1 MDKWPDAG
9 RAIRVLVV
17 EDDEDIAAAVTR
29 LLRSEGLETRTSRNG
44 QSAIDETPIFKPDI
58 TLLDLGLPG
67 IDGVD
72 VARLLRDGGYEGGI
86 IAVTA
91 RDAKEST
98 VEALD
103 AGLDDYVVKPFDR
116 SELLARI
123 RSVLRRRPPSGA
135 AALVAGPLVL
145 DPDSQIGTISG
156 RELALTKKEF
166 ELLAYMIRN
175 RGIVISRQ
183 RLLEDV
189 WDYSPFAE
197 TNTIEVFVSNLRRK
211 LEEHGEPRVLETVRG
226 TGYVI
231 RG

>member
-1 MDKWPDAG
+1 MDQWPDPG
-9 RAIRVLVV
+9 RAIRILVV
-17 EDDEDIAAAVTR
+17 EDDSDIAAAVSR
-29 LLRSEGLETRTSRNG
+29 LLRAEGLETKVSVDGTAGLADCS
-44 QSAIDETPIFKPDI
+44 IFKPDVV
-58 TLLDLGLPG
+58 LLDLGLPG
-67 IDGVD
+67 MDGVD
-72 VARLLRDGGYEGGI
+72 VARELRDSGFEAGI

-98 VEALD
+98 VEGLD

-116 SELLARI
+116 GELLARI

-135 AALVAGPLVL
+135 AALVAGELVL

-156 RELALTKKEF
+156 RELALTKMEF
-166 ELLAYMIRN
+166 EMLCYMVRN

-189 WDYSPFAE
+189 WDYSPYAE

-211 LEEHGEPRVLETVRG
+211 LEENGEPRVLETVRG

>member
-1 MDKWPDAG
+1 
-9 RAIRVLVV
+9 VLVV
-17 EDDEDIAAAVTR
+17 EDDADIAAAVTR
-29 LLRSEGLETRTSRNG
+29 LLRAEGLETRLSEDG
-44 QSAIDETPIFKPDI
+44 DAAIAEATTFKPDVI
-58 TLLDLGLPG
+58 LLDLGLPG
-67 IDGVD
+67 KDGVA
-72 VARLLRDGGYEGGI
+72 VARELRAAGFDAGI

-98 VEALD
+98 VEGLD

-116 SELLARI
+116 AELLARI
-123 RSVLRRRPPSGA
+123 RSVLRRRPPAGA

-156 RELALTKKEF
+156 RELSLTKMEF
-166 ELLAYMIRN
+166 EMLSYMVRN

-189 WDYSPFAE
+189 WDYSPYAE

-211 LEEHGEPRVLETVRG
+211 LEEDGEPRVLETVRG

>member
-1 MDKWPDAG
+1 MDQWPDPG

-17 EDDEDIAAAVTR
+17 EDDADIAAAVTR
-29 LLRSEGLETRTSRNG
+29 LLRAEGLETRLAVDGTSVTVE
-44 QSAIDETPIFKPDI
+44 AATFKPDVL
-58 TLLDLGLPG
+58 LLDLGLPG
-67 IDGVD
+67 KDGID
-72 VARLLRDGGYEGGI
+72 VARELRESGFDAGI

-98 VEALD
+98 VEGLD

-116 SELLARI
+116 GELLARI
-123 RSVLRRRPPSGA
+123 RSVLRRRPPAGA

-145 DPDSQIGTISG
+145 DPDSQIATISG
-156 RELALTKKEF
+156 RELSLTKMEF
-166 ELLAYMIRN
+166 EMLSYMVRN

-189 WDYSPFAE
+189 WDYSPYAE

-211 LEEHGEPRVLETVRG
+211 LEEHDEPRVLETVRG

>member
-1 MDKWPDAG
+1 MENWPDPG

-29 LLRSEGLETRTSRNG
+29 ILRAEGLETRTAGDG
-44 QSAIDETPIFKPDI
+44 QSAIVDAATFKPDI

-72 VARLLRDGGYEGGI
+72 VARLLRDGGYDGGI

-116 SELLARI
+116 NELLARI

-135 AALVAGPLVL
+135 AALVAGALVL

-166 ELLAYMIRN
+166 ELLTYMIRN

-189 WDYSPFAE
+189 WDYSPYAE

>member
-1 MDKWPDAG
+1 MDQWPDPG

-17 EDDEDIAAAVTR
+17 EDDADIAAAVTR
-29 LLRSEGLETRTSRNG
+29 LLRAEGLETRLAVDGTS
-44 QSAIDETPIFKPDI
+44 ATVEAATFKPDVL
-58 TLLDLGLPG
+58 LLDLGLPG
-67 IDGVD
+67 KDGID
-72 VARLLRDGGYEGGI
+72 VARELRESGFDAGI

-91 RDAKEST
+91 RDAKQST
-98 VEALD
+98 VEGLD

-116 SELLARI
+116 GELLARI
-123 RSVLRRRPPSGA
+123 RSVLRRRPPAGA
-135 AALVAGPLVL
+135 ATLVAGPLVL
-145 DPDSQIGTISG
+145 DPDSQIATISG
-156 RELALTKKEF
+156 RELSLTKMEF
-166 ELLAYMIRN
+166 EMLSYMVRN

-189 WDYSPFAE
+189 WDYSPYAE

-211 LEEHGEPRVLETVRG
+211 LEEHDELRVLETVRG

>member
-1 MDKWPDAG
+1 MEQWPDPG

-17 EDDEDIAAAVTR
+17 EDDADIAAVVTR
-29 LLRSEGLETRTSRNG
+29 LLRAEGLESRACSDG
-44 QSAIDETPIFKPDI
+44 TTAIAECQTFKPDVV
-58 TLLDLGLPG
+58 LLDLGLPG

-72 VARLLRDGGYEGGI
+72 VAKQLREQGFDAGI

-98 VEALD
+98 VEGLD

-116 SELLARI
+116 NELLARI

-135 AALVAGPLVL
+135 SALVAGPLVL

-156 RELALTKKEF
+156 RELSLTKMEF
-166 ELLAYMIRN
+166 EMLCYMVRN
-175 RGIVISRQ
+175 RGVVISRQ

-189 WDYSPFAE
+189 WDYSPYAE

-211 LEEHGEPRVLETVRG
+211 LEENGEDRLLETVRG

>member
-1 MDKWPDAG
+1 M
-9 RAIRVLVV
+9 
-17 EDDEDIAAAVTR
+17 EDDADIAAAVTR
-29 LLRSEGLETRTSRNG
+29 LLRAEGLETRLSEDG
-44 QSAIDETPIFKPDI
+44 DAAIAEATTFKPDVI
-58 TLLDLGLPG
+58 LLDLGLPG
-67 IDGVD
+67 KDGVA
-72 VARLLRDGGYEGGI
+72 VARELRAAGFDAGI

-98 VEALD
+98 VEGLD

-116 SELLARI
+116 AELLARI
-123 RSVLRRRPPSGA
+123 RSVLRRRPPAGA

-156 RELALTKKEF
+156 RELSLTKMEF
-166 ELLAYMIRN
+166 EMLSYMVRN

-189 WDYSPFAE
+189 WDYSPYAE

-211 LEEHGEPRVLETVRG
+211 LEEDGEPRVLETVRG

>member
-1 MDKWPDAG
+1 MEQWPDPG
-9 RAIRVLVV
+9 RAIRILVV
-17 EDDEDIAAAVTR
+17 EDDEDIAAAVSR
-29 LLRSEGLETRTSRNG
+29 LLRAEGLETTVSVDG
-44 QSAIDETPIFKPDI
+44 PTGISDCATFKPDVV
-58 TLLDLGLPG
+58 LLDLGLPG
-67 IDGVD
+67 MDGVD
-72 VARLLRDGGYEGGI
+72 VARSLRESGFDAGI

-98 VEALD
+98 VEGLD

-135 AALVAGPLVL
+135 AALVAGELVL

-156 RELALTKKEF
+156 RELALTKMEF
-166 ELLAYMIRN
+166 EMLSYMVRN
-175 RGIVISRQ
+175 RGVVISRQ

-189 WDYSPFAE
+189 WDYSPYAE

-211 LEEHGEPRVLETVRG
+211 LEENGEPRVLETVRG